1 MRDVDVDY
9 VVRDG
14 AAIAFEVFGN
24 GPVDLVVHQS
34 MFPIDLMWDLPQ
46 LAEFMDALG
55 RVARVIMYDSRG
67 SGASDRDAD
76 DRRRRGARRFDG

>member
-1 MRDVDVDY
+1 
-9 VVRDG
+9 
-14 AAIAFEVFGN
+14 
-24 GPVDLVVHQS
+24 

-76 DRRRRGARRFDG
+76 DRRRRGARRCDG